1 MRQHVN
7 PLSSNFHEIEIIPP
21 LNEIFYNP
29 NLPLHIDVGSA
40 SGDFLF
46 DIAISNKKSP
56 DAEPTS
62 ICKGKLGL

>member
-29 NLPLHIDVGSA
+29 NLPLHVDVGSA

-46 DIAISNKKSP
+46 DIALENNSWNYIGIEIRVKF
-56 DAEPTS
+56 
-62 ICKGKLGL
+62 I